1 MSLLCTIIIH
11 FVAHTAKYKTAGEI
25 TSKAIK
31 AVIQAAKEGATVGEL
46 CKVGDDA
53 VKEGTGSVYKSDK
66 KMAKGESG
74 DVCGKDRGKEI

>member
-1 MSLLCTIIIH
+1 VARSHLITVRLTAQTSNTPSISVP
-11 FVAHTAKYKTAGEI
+11 FVPPAKYKTAGEI

-66 KMAKGESG
+66 KMAKGE
-74 DVCGKDRGKEI
+74 